1 MPIKNKKKIKIKNK
15 KYSEILKDIEKW
27 ESIKAENQGRTKN
40 QVESNYKISKWVFI
54 SFAVMVIMVLI
65 GKALNIW

>member
-1 MPIKNKKKIKIKNK
+1 MQNK
-15 KYSEILKDIEKW
+15 KYFEILKDIEKW

>member
-1 MPIKNKKKIKIKNK
+1 MQNK

-65 GKALNIW
+65 GKALNTW

>member
-1 MPIKNKKKIKIKNK
+1 MQNK

-27 ESIKAENQGRTKN
+27 ESINLENQGRTKN

>member
-1 MPIKNKKKIKIKNK
+1 MQNK

-27 ESIKAENQGRTKN
+27 ESINSENQGRTKN

>member
-1 MPIKNKKKIKIKNK
+1 MQNK